1 MLPDIPRPVVAA
13 IDMGYG
19 HLRAAAPLADALGVP
34 MLQMDLPPL
43 GDFVPAPDVVD
54 ALERG
59 LRVSDDPAPNP

>member
-1 MLPDIPRPVVAA
+1 MPPDIPRPVVAA

-43 GDFVPAPDVVD
+43 GDARD
-54 ALERG
+54 AWFW
-59 LRVSDDPAPNP
+59 